1 MFRGQLVR
9 VLLVEDERKLA
20 TLLRRVLLE
29 EQYIVDLV
37 HDGNAAVDYAGQ
49 GGYDLIVLDIML
61 PGRSGVEVCRWLRAH
76 DIHTPVL
83 LLTARDQIEDKV
95 EGLDAGADDY
105 LTKPFAFEEL
115 LARLRALGRRRPQAD
130 GPTVGPLRV
139 GDLALDLVRHEAR
152 RGGRLIPLTTREFAL
167 LEYLMRNAG
176 RALTRTQIL
185 ERVWPDSGAE
195 AVSNVVDIYIHYLR
209 DKVDRDAPTPLIH
222 TVRGVG
228 YALRAEGATP

>member
-1 MFRGQLVR
+1 MR
-9 VLLVEDERKLA
+9 VLVVEDERKLA
-20 TLLRRVLLE
+20 TLLRRVLME
-29 EQYIVDLV
+29 EQYTVDVV
-37 HDGNAAVDYAGQ
+37 HDGATALDYAAQ
-49 GGYDLIVLDIML
+49 GCYDLIVLDIML
-61 PGRSGVEVCRWLRAH
+61 PGRSGIEVCRWLRAH

-83 LLTARDQIEDKV
+83 LLTARDQVEDKV

-130 GPTVGPLRV
+130 GPTVEPLSV

-152 RGGRLIPLTTREFAL
+152 RGGRLIPLTPREFAL

-176 RALTRTQIL
+176 RVLTRTQIL
-185 ERVWPDSGAE
+185 ARVWPEGGAE

-209 DKVDRDAPTPLIH
+209 EKVDRDFPTPLIY

-228 YALRAEGATP
+228 YVLRAEGATP